1 MTSYMNDKMA
11 HGQKS
16 DVGGVDMSSYFNLP
30 AVTKE
35 PEQKKLKIEQPVGK
49 TPGHRPPP
57 VVALTPYLTLFPF
70 ISLALS
76 LSFFRFRPQQATGDG
91 RQPLLQLL

>member
-1 MTSYMNDKMA
+1 MNDKMA

-57 VVALTPYLTLFPF
+57 VVALTPYLTLFSFYFPCSVPLFLPF
-70 ISLALS
+70 QTAASHW
-76 LSFFRFRPQQATGDG
+76 
-91 RQPLLQLL
+91 

>member
-49 TPGHRPPP
+49 MPGH
-57 VVALTPYLTLFPF
+57 VHHQSSPYLTLFSFYFPCSVPLFLPF
-70 ISLALS
+70 QTAASHW
-76 LSFFRFRPQQATGDG
+76 
-91 RQPLLQLL
+91 